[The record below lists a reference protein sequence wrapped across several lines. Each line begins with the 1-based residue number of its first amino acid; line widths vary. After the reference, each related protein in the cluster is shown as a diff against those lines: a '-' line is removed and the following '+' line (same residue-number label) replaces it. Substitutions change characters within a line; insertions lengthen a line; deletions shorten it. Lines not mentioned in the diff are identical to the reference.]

1 MQDNNTKD
9 NNTNNERN
17 LSEVFEELKKA
28 RNSSVQNQNTKSKK
42 SDLSNIQKPRKKTK
56 NIKIEEVKKPK
67 EKKLKQKVPKQKIP
81 KQKTPK
87 QKVLKQKTPKQKILK
102 QKTPKSKMPKMKKV
116 KNHAF
121 SGALRYKFD
130 TLRSDKKK
138 FRQFIILSIVYLV
151 IIIALVIFIV
161 SYISNKN
168 KYVNPYG
175 DFNTYEKNTNP
186 FNISQ
191 ILIDNTNTT
200 KTKEKTYRDKE
211 IPYSTKYVE
220 NNSLPKDEKVV
231 KQPGVM
237 GLERVNIIRTYEGED
252 LIDESTSS
260 IDILS
265 APVEEIV
272 EVGTSDFLTNYNVH
286 LGDVMYVIST
296 VSLMD
301 AINNGT
307 EICKITRYMDVILL
321 EVAGDWCKVSFDG
334 QEGYV
339 PASSLT
345 SQSTTPGIV
354 SQNKVQ
360 RIMSK
365 LNFNMALNV
374 KSGLTLD
381 DYKRIL
387 SNESRDVNK
396 VIQDN
401 AEAFYNAEQ
410 KYNVNG
416 ILLVAMAIHE
426 SGWGTSAISLD
437 KKNLFGYGAYDND
450 AYNSAYTFSTYAEGI
465 DLVAKVLAKAY
476 LNPAGMTMA
485 DGDTTTGRYY
495 SNPTLTGI
503 NTRYS
508 TDPNWC
514 TKVFSYMTY
523 FYDKL

>member
-1 MQDNNTKD
+1 MQNNNTKD
-9 NNTNNERN
+9 NNSQRN
-17 LSEVFEELKKA
+17 LSEAFEELKKA
-28 RNSSVQNQNTKSKK
+28 RNSNNSSKNTGIKNKEDITSNTVQYKENTVKK
-42 SDLSNIQKPRKKTK
+42 SDRIHNKKSG
-56 NIKIEEVKKPK
+56 IKI
-67 EKKLKQKVPKQKIP
+67 
-81 KQKTPK
+81 
-87 QKVLKQKTPKQKILK
+87 
-102 QKTPKSKMPKMKKV
+102 KKV
-116 KNHAF
+116 KEKNKEDKAF
-121 SGALRYKFD
+121 RKTKKERTSASINKKKTAKFKNKEKPFKGTLKYKFD
-130 TLRSDKKK
+130 TLKSNKTK
-138 FRQFIILSIVYLV
+138 FKQFIILSVIYLV
-151 IIIALVIFIV
+151 VIIGLIIFIV

-168 KYVNPYG
+168 KSENPYG

-191 ILIDNTNTT
+191 ILIDNSNTG

-211 IPYSTKYVE
+211 IPYSTKYIK
-220 NNSLPKDEKVV
+220 NDALPKNEKIV
-231 KQPGVM
+231 KQAGVL
-237 GLERVNIIRTYEGED
+237 GLERVNIIRTYEGND

-260 IDILS
+260 IDILK

-272 EVGTSDFLTNYNVH
+272 EVGTSDFLVNYNVH
-286 LGDVMYVIST
+286 LGDTMYILST

-301 AINNGT
+301 AINNGS

-321 EVAGDWCKVSFDG
+321 EVLGDWCKVSFDG

-339 PASSLT
+339 PSSSLT

-360 RIMSK
+360 RIVSK

-374 KSGLTLD
+374 KSGLSLE

-387 SNESRDVNK
+387 ANEPRDVNK
-396 VIQDN
+396 VIYSN

-416 ILLVAMAIHE
+416 LLLVAMAIHE

-437 KKNLFGYGAYDND
+437 KRNLFGYGAYDND
-450 AYNSAYTFSTYAEGI
+450 AYNSAYTFDTYAEGI
-465 DLVAKVLAKAY
+465 EFVAKILAKAY
-476 LNPAGMTMA
+476 LNPAGMTMS
-485 DGDTTTGRYY
+485 DGDTTTGRFY
-495 SNPTLTGI
+495 SSPTLTGI
-503 NTRYS
+503 NIRYS

>member
-1 MQDNNTKD
+1 M
-9 NNTNNERN
+9 
-17 LSEVFEELKKA
+17 L
-28 RNSSVQNQNTKSKK
+28 
-42 SDLSNIQKPRKKTK
+42 
-56 NIKIEEVKKPK
+56 
-67 EKKLKQKVPKQKIP
+67 
-81 KQKTPK
+81 
-87 QKVLKQKTPKQKILK
+87 
-102 QKTPKSKMPKMKKV
+102 
-116 KNHAF
+116 
-121 SGALRYKFD
+121 
-130 TLRSDKKK
+130 
-138 FRQFIILSIVYLV
+138 
-151 IIIALVIFIV
+151 IIIALIIFIV
-161 SYISNKN
+161 TYISNKN
-168 KYVNPYG
+168 KTENPYG
-175 DFNTYEKNTNP
+175 DFSTYEKNTNP

-191 ILIDNTNTT
+191 ILIDNTNST

-211 IPYSTKYVE
+211 IPYSTKYIK
-220 NNSLPKDEKVV
+220 NDSLPKDEKIV
-231 KQPGVM
+231 KQAGVP
-237 GLERVNIIRTYEGED
+237 GLERVNIIRTYEGAD

-260 IDILS
+260 IDILQ

-272 EVGTSDFLTNYNVH
+272 EVGTSDFLVNYNVH
-286 LGDVMYVIST
+286 LGDTMYVIST

-301 AINNGT
+301 AINNGS
-307 EICKITRYMDVILL
+307 EICKITRYMDVVLL
-321 EVAGDWCKVSFDG
+321 EVVGDWCRISFDG

-360 RIMSK
+360 RIVSK

-374 KSGLTLD
+374 KSGLSLD

-387 SNESRDVNK
+387 ADEPRDVNK
-396 VIQDN
+396 VIYSN

-416 ILLVAMAIHE
+416 LLLVAMAIHE

-437 KKNLFGYGAYDND
+437 KRNLFGYGAYDND
-450 AYNSAYTFSTYAEGI
+450 AYNSAYTFDTYAEGI
-465 DLVAKVLAKAY
+465 EFVAKILAKAY
-476 LNPAGMTMA
+476 LNPAGMTLS

-495 SNPTLTGI
+495 SSPTLTGI

>member
-1 MQDNNTKD
+1 MQNNNTKD
-9 NNTNNERN
+9 NSQRN
-17 LSEVFEELKKA
+17 LSEAFEELKKA
-28 RNSSVQNQNTKSKK
+28 REASMQKAQKQSTTKTTSTNSEINSTKTTNKTRQKK
-42 SDLSNIQKPRKKTK
+42 I
-56 NIKIEEVKKPK
+56 KPK
-67 EKKLKQKVPKQKIP
+67 KVPSSKLP
-81 KQKTPK
+81 KA
-87 QKVLKQKTPKQKILK
+87 
-102 QKTPKSKMPKMKKV
+102 KSY
-116 KNHAF
+116 N
-121 SGALRYKFD
+121 GIIRYKFD
-130 TLRSDKKK
+130 RLKSNKKK
-138 FRQFIILSIVYLV
+138 FKQFIVLSTIYIVV
-151 IIIALVIFIV
+151 IIALIVFIV
-161 SYISNKN
+161 IYISNKN
-168 KYVNPYG
+168 KYENPYG
-175 DFNTYEKNTNP
+175 DFVTYEKNTNP

-191 ILIDNTNTT
+191 ILIDNTNST

-211 IPYSTKYVE
+211 IPFSTKYIK
-220 NNSLPKDEKVV
+220 NDSLPRDEKVV

-237 GLERVNIIRTYEGED
+237 GLERVNIIRTYEGDD

-260 IDILS
+260 IDILL

-272 EVGTSDFLTNYNVH
+272 EVGTSDFLVNYNVH
-286 LGDVMYVIST
+286 LGDIMYIIST
-296 VSLMD
+296 TSLMD

-307 EICKITRYMDVILL
+307 EICKITRYMDVTLL
-321 EVAGDWCKVSFDG
+321 EVLGDWCKISFDG
-334 QEGYV
+334 KEGYV

-354 SQNKVQ
+354 AQNKVQ
-360 RIMSK
+360 RIISN

-387 SNESRDVNK
+387 SGEARDVNK
-396 VIQDN
+396 VLENN

-437 KKNLFGYGAYDND
+437 KKNLFGYGAYDRD
-450 AYNSAYTFSTYAEGI
+450 AYNSAYTFNTYAEGI

-476 LNPAGMTMA
+476 LNPAGMSMP

-495 SNPTLTGI
+495 SSPTLSGI

>member
-1 MQDNNTKD
+1 MQDNTKD
-9 NNTNNERN
+9 NNQRN
-17 LSEVFEELKKA
+17 LSDAFAELKKA
-28 RNSSVQNQNTKSKK
+28 RNNSMQLKKEQEKGSEVKRETSQSNYNSNNSAPNGKSIHQKNKKSKISKSKK
-42 SDLSNIQKPRKKTK
+42 IPKAKKIK
-56 NIKIEEVKKPK
+56 NKEPKIKVKK
-67 EKKLKQKVPKQKIP
+67 
-81 KQKTPK
+81 
-87 QKVLKQKTPKQKILK
+87 
-102 QKTPKSKMPKMKKV
+102 S
-116 KNHAF
+116 NF
-121 SGALRYKFD
+121 SGNFKYKLD
-130 TLRSDKKK
+130 TLRSNKKK
-138 FRQFIILSIVYLV
+138 FRQFIILSIVYLI
-151 IIIALVIFIV
+151 IIIALIIFIV

-168 KYVNPYG
+168 KTENPYG

-211 IPYSTKYVE
+211 IPYSTKYIQ

-231 KQPGVM
+231 KQSGVV
-237 GLERVNIIRTYEGED
+237 GLERVNIIRTYEGQD

-260 IDILS
+260 IDILR
-265 APVEEIV
+265 APIEEIV
-272 EVGTSDFLTNYNVH
+272 EVGTSDFLVNYNVH
-286 LGDVMYVIST
+286 LGDTMYVLST

-301 AINNGT
+301 AINNGS

-321 EVAGDWCKVSFDG
+321 EVAGDWCKISFDG
-334 QEGYV
+334 KEGYV

-354 SQNKVQ
+354 AQNKVQ
-360 RIMSK
+360 RIVSK
-365 LNFNMALNV
+365 LNFNMALNI
-374 KSGLTLD
+374 KSGLSLD

-387 SNESRDVNK
+387 ANEPRDVNK
-396 VIQDN
+396 VIYSN

-416 ILLVAMAIHE
+416 LLLVAMAIHE

-437 KKNLFGYGAYDND
+437 KRNLFGYGAYDND
-450 AYNSAYTFSTYAEGI
+450 AYNSAYTFDTYAEGI
-465 DLVAKVLAKAY
+465 EFVAKILAKAY
-476 LNPAGMTMA
+476 LNPAGMTMS

-495 SNPTLTGI
+495 SSPTLTGI

>member
-9 NNTNNERN
+9 NNSNKQEKN
-17 LSEVFEELKKA
+17 LSEVFNELKKA
-28 RNSSVQNQNTKSKK
+28 RENSIQNRKIENTNQISEKK
-42 SDLSNIQKPRKKTK
+42 DINTQKNNMQKPHRVKTPKPQKTK
-56 NIKIEEVKKPK
+56 NTAIAKKSYNG
-67 EKKLKQKVPKQKIP
+67 I
-81 KQKTPK
+81 
-87 QKVLKQKTPKQKILK
+87 I
-102 QKTPKSKMPKMKKV
+102 
-116 KNHAF
+116 
-121 SGALRYKFD
+121 RYKFD
-130 TLRSDKKK
+130 VLKSNKKK
-138 FRQFIILSIVYLV
+138 FRHFIVLSIIY
-151 IIIALVIFIV
+151 IIIIISLIVFIV
-161 SYISNKN
+161 LYISNKN
-168 KYVNPYG
+168 KQENPYG
-175 DFNTYEKNTNP
+175 DFTAYEKNTNP

-191 ILIDNTNTT
+191 ILINNTNST
-200 KTKEKTYRDKE
+200 KTKEKTYRDRE
-211 IPYSTKYVE
+211 IPYPTKYIE
-220 NNSLPKDEKVV
+220 NSSLPKDEKVV
-231 KQPGVM
+231 KQTGVA
-237 GLERVNIIRTYEGED
+237 GLERVNIIRTYEGQD

-260 IDILS
+260 IDILL

-272 EVGTSDFLTNYNVH
+272 EVGTSDFLVNHNVH
-286 LGDVMYVIST
+286 LGDIMYIINT

-301 AINNGT
+301 SINNGS
-307 EICKITRYMDVILL
+307 EICKITRYMDVTLL
-321 EVAGDWCKVSFDG
+321 EVLGDWCKISFDG

-339 PASSLT
+339 PSSSLT

-360 RIMSK
+360 RIVSK
-365 LNFNMALNV
+365 LDFNMILNV

-381 DYKRIL
+381 HYKRIL
-387 SNESRDVNK
+387 SNEPREVNK
-396 VIQDN
+396 ILENN

-426 SGWGTSAISLD
+426 SGWGTSAISVD

-450 AYNSAYTFSTYAEGI
+450 AYNSAYTFDTYAEGI
-465 DLVAKVLAKAY
+465 DLVAKILAKAY
-476 LNPAGMTMA
+476 LNPAGMSMP

-495 SNPTLTGI
+495 SSPTLTGI

>member
-1 MQDNNTKD
+1 MQNNNTKD
-9 NNTNNERN
+9 NNQRN
-17 LSEVFEELKKA
+17 LSEAFEELKRARESSAQRVKSQSVKKA
-28 RNSSVQNQNTKSKK
+28 ESFNVKANKPAN
-42 SDLSNIQKPRKKTK
+42 KPRKKK
-56 NIKIEEVKKPK
+56 VSPK
-67 EKKLKQKVPKQKIP
+67 LPKA
-81 KQKTPK
+81 
-87 QKVLKQKTPKQKILK
+87 
-102 QKTPKSKMPKMKKV
+102 KSYNGM
-116 KNHAF
+116 
-121 SGALRYKFD
+121 LRYKFD
-130 TLRSDKKK
+130 KLRSNRKK
-138 FRQFIILSIVYLV
+138 FKQFIVLSIIYFI
-151 IIIALVIFIV
+151 IIIALIVFIV
-161 SYISNKN
+161 MYISNKN
-168 KYVNPYG
+168 KYENPYG
-175 DFNTYEKNTNP
+175 DFVTYEKNTNP

-191 ILIDNTNTT
+191 ILIDNTNST

-211 IPYSTKYVE
+211 IPFSTKYIK
-220 NNSLPKDEKVV
+220 NDSLPKDEKVV

-237 GLERVNIIRTYEGED
+237 GLERVNIIRTYEGDD
-252 LIDESTSS
+252 LVDESTSS

-272 EVGTSDFLTNYNVH
+272 EVGTSDFLVNYNVH
-286 LGDVMYVIST
+286 LGDIMYIIST
-296 VSLMD
+296 TSLMD

-307 EICKITRYMDVILL
+307 EICKITRYMDVTLL
-321 EVAGDWCKVSFDG
+321 EVVGDWCKISFDG
-334 QEGYV
+334 KEGYV

-354 SQNKVQ
+354 AQNKVQ
-360 RIMSK
+360 RIVSN

-387 SNESRDVNK
+387 SGEARDVNK
-396 VIQDN
+396 VLENN

-426 SGWGTSAISLD
+426 SGWGTSAISID
-437 KKNLFGYGAYDND
+437 KKNLFGYGAYDSD
-450 AYNSAYTFSTYAEGI
+450 AYNSAYTFNSYAEGI

-476 LNPAGMTMA
+476 LNPAGISMS

-495 SNPTLTGI
+495 SSPTLSGI

>member
-1 MQDNNTKD
+1 MQNNNTKD
-9 NNTNNERN
+9 NNQRN
-17 LSEVFEELKKA
+17 LSEAFEELKRARESSAQRVKSQSVKKA
-28 RNSSVQNQNTKSKK
+28 ESFNVKANKPAN
-42 SDLSNIQKPRKKTK
+42 KPRKKK
-56 NIKIEEVKKPK
+56 VSPK
-67 EKKLKQKVPKQKIP
+67 LPKA
-81 KQKTPK
+81 
-87 QKVLKQKTPKQKILK
+87 
-102 QKTPKSKMPKMKKV
+102 KSYNGMV
-116 KNHAF
+116 
-121 SGALRYKFD
+121 RYKFD
-130 TLRSDKKK
+130 KLRSNRKK
-138 FRQFIILSIVYLV
+138 FKQFIVLSIIYFI
-151 IIIALVIFIV
+151 IIIALIVFIV
-161 SYISNKN
+161 MYISNKN
-168 KYVNPYG
+168 KYENPYG
-175 DFNTYEKNTNP
+175 DFVTYEKNTNP

-191 ILIDNTNTT
+191 ILIDNTNST

-211 IPYSTKYVE
+211 IPFSTKYIK
-220 NNSLPKDEKVV
+220 NDSLPKDEKVV

-237 GLERVNIIRTYEGED
+237 GLERVNIIRTYEGDD
-252 LIDESTSS
+252 LVDESTSS

-272 EVGTSDFLTNYNVH
+272 EVGTSDFLVNYNVH
-286 LGDVMYVIST
+286 LGDIMYIIST
-296 VSLMD
+296 TSLMD

-307 EICKITRYMDVILL
+307 EICKITRYMDVTLL
-321 EVAGDWCKVSFDG
+321 EVVGDWCKISFDG
-334 QEGYV
+334 KEGYV

-354 SQNKVQ
+354 AQNKVQ
-360 RIMSK
+360 RIVSN

-387 SNESRDVNK
+387 SGEARDVNK
-396 VIQDN
+396 VLENN

-426 SGWGTSAISLD
+426 SGWGTSAISID
-437 KKNLFGYGAYDND
+437 KKNLFGYGAYDSD
-450 AYNSAYTFSTYAEGI
+450 AYNSAYTFNSYAEGI

-476 LNPAGMTMA
+476 LNPAGISMS

-495 SNPTLTGI
+495 SSPTLSGI

>member
-17 LSEVFEELKKA
+17 LSEVFEELKKT
-28 RNSSVQNQNTKSKK
+28 RDSSVQNQNTKSKK

-56 NIKIEEVKKPK
+56 NIKIEEV
-67 EKKLKQKVPKQKIP
+67 KKLKQKVPKQKIP

-102 QKTPKSKMPKMKKV
+102 QKMPKMKKV

-121 SGALRYKFD
+121 SGALRYRFD
-130 TLRSDKKK
+130 TLRSDKQK

-450 AYNSAYTFSTYAEGI
+450 AYNSAYTFNTYAEGI

-495 SNPTLTGI
+495 SSPTLTGI

>member
-9 NNTNNERN
+9 NNNQRN
-17 LSEVFEELKKA
+17 LSDAFEELKRA
-28 RNSSVQNQNTKSKK
+28 RNNSSQSHKQVSEEQHNTNELANNSKIAQPKSKAKQK
-42 SDLSNIQKPRKKTK
+42 SKNNSFKIQKSKTP
-56 NIKIEEVKKPK
+56 KPPKMKK
-67 EKKLKQKVPKQKIP
+67 EKKLKQNVQKKQRN
-81 KQKTPK
+81 T
-87 QKVLKQKTPKQKILK
+87 
-102 QKTPKSKMPKMKKV
+102 
-116 KNHAF
+116 NF
-121 SGALRYKFD
+121 SGNLRYKFD
-130 TLRSDKKK
+130 TLKSNKKK
-138 FRQFIILSIVYLV
+138 FKQFIILSSIYLIV
-151 IIIALVIFIV
+151 IIALIIFIV
-161 SYISNKN
+161 TYISNKN
-168 KYVNPYG
+168 KTENPYG
-175 DFNTYEKNTNP
+175 DFSTYEKNTNP

-191 ILIDNTNTT
+191 ILIDNTNST

-220 NNSLPKDEKVV
+220 NSSLPKDEKVV
-231 KQPGVM
+231 KQAGVP
-237 GLERVNIIRTYEGED
+237 GLERVNIIRTYEGSD

-260 IDILS
+260 IDILQ
-265 APVEEIV
+265 APIEEIV
-272 EVGTSDFLTNYNVH
+272 EVGTSDFLVNHNVH
-286 LGDVMYVIST
+286 LGDTMYVIST

-301 AINNGT
+301 AINNGS
-307 EICKITRYMDVILL
+307 EICKITRYMDVVLL
-321 EVAGDWCKVSFDG
+321 EVIGDWCRISFDG

-339 PASSLT
+339 PSSSLT

-360 RIMSK
+360 RIVSK

-374 KSGLTLD
+374 KSGLSLD

-387 SNESRDVNK
+387 ADEPRDVNK
-396 VIQDN
+396 VIYSN

-416 ILLVAMAIHE
+416 LLLVAMAIHE

-437 KKNLFGYGAYDND
+437 KRNLFGYGAYDND
-450 AYNSAYTFSTYAEGI
+450 AYNSAYTFDTYAEGI
-465 DLVAKVLAKAY
+465 EFVAKILAKAY
-476 LNPAGMTMA
+476 LNPAGMTMS

-495 SNPTLTGI
+495 SSPTLTGI

>member
-9 NNTNNERN
+9 NNQRN
-17 LSEVFEELKKA
+17 LSEAFEELKKA
-28 RNSSVQNQNTKSKK
+28 REASMQKVQKQSTTKTTSTNSEINSTKTSNKTRQKK
-42 SDLSNIQKPRKKTK
+42 I
-56 NIKIEEVKKPK
+56 KPK
-67 EKKLKQKVPKQKIP
+67 KVPSP
-81 KQKTPK
+81 KLPK
-87 QKVLKQKTPKQKILK
+87 AKPYNGIV
-102 QKTPKSKMPKMKKV
+102 
-116 KNHAF
+116 
-121 SGALRYKFD
+121 RYKFD
-130 TLRSDKKK
+130 RLKSNKKK
-138 FRQFIILSIVYLV
+138 FKQFIILSTVYIIV
-151 IIIALVIFIV
+151 IIALIVFIV
-161 SYISNKN
+161 IYISNKN
-168 KYVNPYG
+168 KYENPYG
-175 DFNTYEKNTNP
+175 DFVTYEKNTNP

-191 ILIDNTNTT
+191 ILIDNTNST

-211 IPYSTKYVE
+211 IPFSTKYIK
-220 NNSLPKDEKVV
+220 NDSLPRDEKVV

-237 GLERVNIIRTYEGED
+237 GLERVNIIRTYEGDD

-260 IDILS
+260 IDILL

-272 EVGTSDFLTNYNVH
+272 EVGTSDFLVNYNVH
-286 LGDVMYVIST
+286 LGDIMYIIST
-296 VSLMD
+296 TSLMD

-307 EICKITRYMDVILL
+307 EICKITRYMDVTLL
-321 EVAGDWCKVSFDG
+321 EVLGDWCKISFDG
-334 QEGYV
+334 KEGYV

-354 SQNKVQ
+354 AQNKVQ
-360 RIMSK
+360 RIISN

-387 SNESRDVNK
+387 SGEARDVNK
-396 VIQDN
+396 VLENN

-437 KKNLFGYGAYDND
+437 KKNLFGYGAYDRD
-450 AYNSAYTFSTYAEGI
+450 AYNSAYTFNTYAEGI

-476 LNPAGMTMA
+476 LNPAGMSMP

-495 SNPTLTGI
+495 SSPTLSGI

>member
-1 MQDNNTKD
+1 MQDNSTKD
-9 NNTNNERN
+9 NNNQRN
-17 LSEVFEELKKA
+17 LSDAFEELKRARSKSIQEKNVHHKETEQNARPQQTPKKEIKTTQAQTIRIKKEKEPKFQKNKKA
-28 RNSSVQNQNTKSKK
+28 KK
-42 SDLSNIQKPRKKTK
+42 IKNKKGVKP
-56 NIKIEEVKKPK
+56 KKP
-67 EKKLKQKVPKQKIP
+67 
-81 KQKTPK
+81 
-87 QKVLKQKTPKQKILK
+87 
-102 QKTPKSKMPKMKKV
+102 S
-116 KNHAF
+116 F
-121 SGALRYKFD
+121 SGSFRYKFD
-130 TLRSDKKK
+130 TLKSNKRK
-138 FRQFIILSIVYLV
+138 FKQFIILSIIYLV
-151 IIIALVIFIV
+151 IIIALILFLV

-168 KYVNPYG
+168 KQENPYG
-175 DFNTYEKNTNP
+175 DFSTYEKNTNP

-191 ILIDNTNTT
+191 ILIDNTNTS

-211 IPYSTKYVE
+211 IPYSTKYIE

-231 KQPGVM
+231 KQAGVP
-237 GLERVNIIRTYEGED
+237 GLERVNIIRTYEGND

-260 IDILS
+260 IDILQV
-265 APVEEIV
+265 PVEEIV
-272 EVGTSDFLTNYNVH
+272 EVGTSDFLVNYNVH
-286 LGDVMYVIST
+286 LGDTMYVIST

-301 AINNGT
+301 AINNGS

-321 EVAGDWCKVSFDG
+321 EVIGDWCRISFDG

-360 RIMSK
+360 RIVSK

-374 KSGLTLD
+374 KSGLSVD

-387 SNESRDVNK
+387 ANEPRDVNK
-396 VIQDN
+396 VIYSN

-416 ILLVAMAIHE
+416 LLLVAMAIHE

-437 KKNLFGYGAYDND
+437 KRNLFGYGAYDND
-450 AYNSAYTFSTYAEGI
+450 AYNSAYTFETYAEGI
-465 DLVAKVLAKAY
+465 EFVAKILAKAY
-476 LNPAGMTMA
+476 LNPAGMTMS

-495 SNPTLTGI
+495 SSPTLTGI

>member
-9 NNTNNERN
+9 NGQRN
-17 LSEVFEELKKA
+17 LSEAFEELKKA
-28 RNSSVQNQNTKSKK
+28 REASMQKAQKQSTTKTTSTNSKINSTKTT
-42 SDLSNIQKPRKKTK
+42 NKTK
-56 NIKIEEVKKPK
+56 QNKIKPK
-67 EKKLKQKVPKQKIP
+67 KVSSSKLPKA
-81 KQKTPK
+81 
-87 QKVLKQKTPKQKILK
+87 
-102 QKTPKSKMPKMKKV
+102 KSY
-116 KNHAF
+116 N
-121 SGALRYKFD
+121 GIIRYKFD
-130 TLRSDKKK
+130 RLKSNKKK
-138 FRQFIILSIVYLV
+138 FKQFIVLSTIYIVV
-151 IIIALVIFIV
+151 IIALIVFIV
-161 SYISNKN
+161 IYISNKN
-168 KYVNPYG
+168 KYENPYG
-175 DFNTYEKNTNP
+175 DFVTYEKNTNP

-191 ILIDNTNTT
+191 ILIDNTNST

-211 IPYSTKYVE
+211 IPFSTKYIK
-220 NNSLPKDEKVV
+220 NDSLPRDEKVV

-237 GLERVNIIRTYEGED
+237 GLERVNIIRTYEGND

-260 IDILS
+260 IDILL

-272 EVGTSDFLTNYNVH
+272 EVGTSDFLVNYNVH
-286 LGDVMYVIST
+286 LGDIMYIIST
-296 VSLMD
+296 TSLMD

-307 EICKITRYMDVILL
+307 EICKITRYMDVTLL
-321 EVAGDWCKVSFDG
+321 EVLGDWCKISFDG
-334 QEGYV
+334 KEGYV

-354 SQNKVQ
+354 AQNKVQ
-360 RIMSK
+360 RIISN

-387 SNESRDVNK
+387 SGEARDVNK
-396 VIQDN
+396 VLENN

-437 KKNLFGYGAYDND
+437 KKNLFGYGAYDRD
-450 AYNSAYTFSTYAEGI
+450 AYNSAYTFNTYAEGI

-476 LNPAGMTMA
+476 LNPAGMSMP

-495 SNPTLTGI
+495 SSPTLSGI

>member
-9 NNTNNERN
+9 NNSQRN
-17 LSEVFEELKKA
+17 LSEAFEELKKA
-28 RNSSVQNQNTKSKK
+28 RNSNNSSKNT
-42 SDLSNIQKPRKKTK
+42 NT
-56 NIKIEEVKKPK
+56 KPK
-67 EKKLKQKVPKQKIP
+67 ENIMNATHSKEDVVQKSDKIHKKKSGIKI
-81 KQKTPK
+81 
-87 QKVLKQKTPKQKILK
+87 
-102 QKTPKSKMPKMKKV
+102 KKV
-116 KNHAF
+116 KEKNKSSIKNKKEKSSAHISKKKTTKLKTKEKPF
-121 SGALRYKFD
+121 KDTLKYKFD
-130 TLRSDKKK
+130 TLKSNKTK
-138 FRQFIILSIVYLV
+138 FRQFIILSIIYLV
-151 IIIALVIFIV
+151 VIIGLIIFIV

-168 KYVNPYG
+168 KQENPYG

-191 ILIDNTNTT
+191 ILIDNSNSS

-211 IPYSTKYVE
+211 IPYSTKYIK
-220 NNSLPKDEKVV
+220 NDALPKNEKIV
-231 KQPGVM
+231 KQAGVL
-237 GLERVNIIRTYEGED
+237 GLERVNIIRTYEGTD

-260 IDILS
+260 IDILK

-272 EVGTSDFLTNYNVH
+272 EVGTSDFLVNYNVH
-286 LGDVMYVIST
+286 LGDTMYIIST

-301 AINNGT
+301 SINNGS

-321 EVAGDWCKVSFDG
+321 EVLGDWCKVSFDG

-339 PASSLT
+339 PSSALT

-360 RIMSK
+360 RIVSK

-374 KSGLTLD
+374 KSGLSLE

-387 SNESRDVNK
+387 ANEPRDVNK
-396 VIQDN
+396 VIYSN

-416 ILLVAMAIHE
+416 LLLVAMAIHE

-437 KKNLFGYGAYDND
+437 KRNLFGYGAYDND
-450 AYNSAYTFSTYAEGI
+450 AYNSAYTFDTYAEGI
-465 DLVAKVLAKAY
+465 EFVAKILAKAY
-476 LNPAGMTMA
+476 LNPAGMTMS
-485 DGDTTTGRYY
+485 DGDTTTGRFY
-495 SNPTLTGI
+495 SSPTLTGI
-503 NTRYS
+503 NIRYS

>member
-9 NNTNNERN
+9 NNQRN
-17 LSEVFEELKKA
+17 LSEAFEELKKA
-28 RNSSVQNQNTKSKK
+28 REASMQKVQKRPTSKSTFSNSKPKVNKITNNSK
-42 SDLSNIQKPRKKTK
+42 PKKTK
-56 NIKIEEVKKPK
+56 QKKMSSPK
-67 EKKLKQKVPKQKIP
+67 LPKAKPYNGI
-81 KQKTPK
+81 
-87 QKVLKQKTPKQKILK
+87 V
-102 QKTPKSKMPKMKKV
+102 
-116 KNHAF
+116 
-121 SGALRYKFD
+121 RYKFD
-130 TLRSDKKK
+130 RLKSNKKK
-138 FRQFIILSIVYLV
+138 FKQFIILSTVYIIV
-151 IIIALVIFIV
+151 IIALIVFIV
-161 SYISNKN
+161 MYISSKN
-168 KYVNPYG
+168 KYENPYG
-175 DFNTYEKNTNP
+175 DFVTYEKNTNP

-191 ILIDNTNTT
+191 ILIDNTNST

-211 IPYSTKYVE
+211 IPFSTKYIK
-220 NNSLPKDEKVV
+220 NDSLPKDEKVV

-237 GLERVNIIRTYEGED
+237 GLERVNIIRTYEGDD

-260 IDILS
+260 IDILL

-272 EVGTSDFLTNYNVH
+272 EVGTSDFLVNYNVH
-286 LGDVMYVIST
+286 LGDIMYIIST
-296 VSLMD
+296 TSLMD

-307 EICKITRYMDVILL
+307 EICKITRYMDVTLL
-321 EVAGDWCKVSFDG
+321 EVLGDWCKISFDG
-334 QEGYV
+334 KEGYV

-354 SQNKVQ
+354 AQNKVQ
-360 RIMSK
+360 RIISN
-365 LNFNMALNV
+365 LNFNMSLNV

-387 SNESRDVNK
+387 SGEARDVNK
-396 VIQDN
+396 ILENN

-437 KKNLFGYGAYDND
+437 KKNLFGYGAYDSD
-450 AYNSAYTFSTYAEGI
+450 AYNSAYTFNTYAEGI

-476 LNPAGMTMA
+476 LNPAGMSMP

-495 SNPTLTGI
+495 SSPTLSGI

>member
-1 MQDNNTKD
+1 MQDNTKD
-9 NNTNNERN
+9 NNQRN
-17 LSEVFEELKKA
+17 LSDAFAELKKA
-28 RNSSVQNQNTKSKK
+28 RNNSMQLKKEQEKGSEVKQETSQSNYNSNNSAPNGKSIHQKNKKSKISKSKK
-42 SDLSNIQKPRKKTK
+42 IPKAKKIK
-56 NIKIEEVKKPK
+56 NKEPKIKVKK
-67 EKKLKQKVPKQKIP
+67 
-81 KQKTPK
+81 
-87 QKVLKQKTPKQKILK
+87 
-102 QKTPKSKMPKMKKV
+102 S
-116 KNHAF
+116 NF
-121 SGALRYKFD
+121 SGNFKYKLD
-130 TLRSDKKK
+130 TLRSNKKK
-138 FRQFIILSIVYLV
+138 FRQFIILSIVYLI
-151 IIIALVIFIV
+151 IIIALIIFIV

-168 KYVNPYG
+168 KTENPYG

-211 IPYSTKYVE
+211 IPYSTKYIQ

-231 KQPGVM
+231 KQSGVV
-237 GLERVNIIRTYEGED
+237 GLERVNIIRTYEGQD

-260 IDILS
+260 IDILR
-265 APVEEIV
+265 APIEEIV
-272 EVGTSDFLTNYNVH
+272 EVGTSDFLVNYNVH
-286 LGDVMYVIST
+286 LGDTMYVLST

-301 AINNGT
+301 AINNGS

-321 EVAGDWCKVSFDG
+321 EVAGDWCKISFDG
-334 QEGYV
+334 KEGYV

-354 SQNKVQ
+354 AQNKVQ
-360 RIMSK
+360 RIVSK
-365 LNFNMALNV
+365 LNFNMALNI
-374 KSGLTLD
+374 KSGLSLD

-387 SNESRDVNK
+387 ANEPRDVNK
-396 VIQDN
+396 VIYSN

-416 ILLVAMAIHE
+416 LLLVAMAIHE

-437 KKNLFGYGAYDND
+437 KRNLFGYGAYDND
-450 AYNSAYTFSTYAEGI
+450 AYNSAYTFDTYAEGI
-465 DLVAKVLAKAY
+465 EFVAKILAKAY
-476 LNPAGMTMA
+476 LNPAGMTMS

-495 SNPTLTGI
+495 SSPTLTGI

>member
-9 NNTNNERN
+9 NNSPRN
-17 LSEVFEELKKA
+17 LSEAFEELKKA
-28 RNSSVQNQNTKSKK
+28 RNSNKSNVNT
-42 SDLSNIQKPRKKTK
+42 NT
-56 NIKIEEVKKPK
+56 KPK
-67 EKKLKQKVPKQKIP
+67 ENIMNATHSKEDVVQKSDKIHKKKSGIKI
-81 KQKTPK
+81 
-87 QKVLKQKTPKQKILK
+87 
-102 QKTPKSKMPKMKKV
+102 KKV
-116 KNHAF
+116 KEKNKSSIKNKKEKSSAHISKKKTTKLKTKEKPF
-121 SGALRYKFD
+121 KDTLKYKFD
-130 TLRSDKKK
+130 TLKSNKTK
-138 FRQFIILSIVYLV
+138 FRQFIILSIIYLV
-151 IIIALVIFIV
+151 VIIGLIIFIV

-168 KYVNPYG
+168 KQENPYG
-175 DFNTYEKNTNP
+175 NFNTYEKNTNP

-191 ILIDNTNTT
+191 ILIDNSNSS

-211 IPYSTKYVE
+211 IPYSTKYIK
-220 NNSLPKDEKVV
+220 NDSLPKNEKIV
-231 KQPGVM
+231 KQAGIL
-237 GLERVNIIRTYEGED
+237 GLERVNIIRTYEGTD

-260 IDILS
+260 IDILK
-265 APVEEIV
+265 APIEEIV
-272 EVGTSDFLTNYNVH
+272 EVGTSDFLVNYNVH
-286 LGDVMYVIST
+286 LGDTMYIIST

-301 AINNGT
+301 SINNGS

-321 EVAGDWCKVSFDG
+321 EVLGDWCKVSFDG

-339 PASSLT
+339 PSSALT

-360 RIMSK
+360 RIVSK

-374 KSGLTLD
+374 KSGLSLE

-387 SNESRDVNK
+387 ANEPRDVNK
-396 VIQDN
+396 VIYSN

-416 ILLVAMAIHE
+416 LLLVAMAIHE

-437 KKNLFGYGAYDND
+437 KRNLFGYGAYDND
-450 AYNSAYTFSTYAEGI
+450 AYNSAYTFDTYAEGI
-465 DLVAKVLAKAY
+465 EFVAKILAKAY
-476 LNPAGMTMA
+476 LNPAGMTMS
-485 DGDTTTGRYY
+485 DGDTTTGRFY
-495 SNPTLTGI
+495 SSPTLTGI
-503 NTRYS
+503 NIRYS

>member
-1 MQDNNTKD
+1 MQDNTKD
-9 NNTNNERN
+9 NNQRN
-17 LSEVFEELKKA
+17 LSDAFAELKKA
-28 RNSSVQNQNTKSKK
+28 RNNSMQLKKEQEKGSEVKRETSQSNYNSNNSAPNGKSIHQKNKKSKISKSKK
-42 SDLSNIQKPRKKTK
+42 IPKAKKIK
-56 NIKIEEVKKPK
+56 NKEPKIKVKK
-67 EKKLKQKVPKQKIP
+67 
-81 KQKTPK
+81 
-87 QKVLKQKTPKQKILK
+87 
-102 QKTPKSKMPKMKKV
+102 S
-116 KNHAF
+116 NF
-121 SGALRYKFD
+121 SGNFKYKLD
-130 TLRSDKKK
+130 TLRSNKKK
-138 FRQFIILSIVYLV
+138 FRQFIMLSIVYLI
-151 IIIALVIFIV
+151 IIIALIIFIV

-168 KYVNPYG
+168 KTENPYG

-211 IPYSTKYVE
+211 IPYSTKYIQ

-231 KQPGVM
+231 KQSGVV
-237 GLERVNIIRTYEGED
+237 GLERVNIIRTYEGQD

-260 IDILS
+260 IDILR
-265 APVEEIV
+265 APIEEIV
-272 EVGTSDFLTNYNVH
+272 EVGTSDFLVNYNVH
-286 LGDVMYVIST
+286 LGDTMYVLST

-301 AINNGT
+301 AINNGS

-321 EVAGDWCKVSFDG
+321 EVAGDWCKISFDG
-334 QEGYV
+334 KEGYV

-354 SQNKVQ
+354 AQNKVQ
-360 RIMSK
+360 RIVSK
-365 LNFNMALNV
+365 LNFNMALNI
-374 KSGLTLD
+374 KSGLSLD

-387 SNESRDVNK
+387 ANEPRDVNK
-396 VIQDN
+396 VIYSN

-416 ILLVAMAIHE
+416 LLLVAMAIHE

-437 KKNLFGYGAYDND
+437 KRNLFGYGAYDND
-450 AYNSAYTFSTYAEGI
+450 AYNSAYTFDTYAEGI
-465 DLVAKVLAKAY
+465 EFVAKILAKAY
-476 LNPAGMTMA
+476 LNPAGMTMS

-495 SNPTLTGI
+495 SSPTLTGI

>member
-1 MQDNNTKD
+1 M
-9 NNTNNERN
+9 
-17 LSEVFEELKKA
+17 
-28 RNSSVQNQNTKSKK
+28 
-42 SDLSNIQKPRKKTK
+42 
-56 NIKIEEVKKPK
+56 
-67 EKKLKQKVPKQKIP
+67 
-81 KQKTPK
+81 
-87 QKVLKQKTPKQKILK
+87 
-102 QKTPKSKMPKMKKV
+102 
-116 KNHAF
+116 
-121 SGALRYKFD
+121 
-130 TLRSDKKK
+130 
-138 FRQFIILSIVYLV
+138 
-151 IIIALVIFIV
+151 

-168 KYVNPYG
+168 KHENPYG
-175 DFNTYEKNTNP
+175 DFSTYEKNTNP

-191 ILIDNTNTT
+191 ILIDNTNST

-211 IPYSTKYVE
+211 IPYSTKYIQ
-220 NNSLPKDEKVV
+220 NDSLPKDEKIV
-231 KQPGVM
+231 KQAGVP
-237 GLERVNIIRTYEGED
+237 GLERVNIIRTYEGSD

-260 IDILS
+260 IDILQ

-272 EVGTSDFLTNYNVH
+272 EVGTSDFLVNYNVH
-286 LGDVMYVIST
+286 LGDTMYVIST

-301 AINNGT
+301 AINNGS
-307 EICKITRYMDVILL
+307 EICKITRYMDVVLL
-321 EVAGDWCKVSFDG
+321 EVVGDWCRISFDG

-360 RIMSK
+360 RIVSK

-374 KSGLTLD
+374 KSGLSLD

-387 SNESRDVNK
+387 ADEPRDVNK
-396 VIQDN
+396 VIYSN

-416 ILLVAMAIHE
+416 LLLVAMAIHE

-437 KKNLFGYGAYDND
+437 KRNLFGYGAYDND
-450 AYNSAYTFSTYAEGI
+450 AYNSAYTFDTYAEGI
-465 DLVAKVLAKAY
+465 EFVAKILAKAY
-476 LNPAGMTMA
+476 LNPAGMTLS

-495 SNPTLTGI
+495 SSPTLTGI

>member
-9 NNTNNERN
+9 NNNQRN
-17 LSEVFEELKKA
+17 LSDAFEELKKA
-28 RNSSVQNQNTKSKK
+28 RNNSIQAKKETPKEVNETKQVSKNTNNST
-42 SDLSNIQKPRKKTK
+42 S
-56 NIKIEEVKKPK
+56 KPK
-67 EKKLKQKVPKQKIP
+67 KGKPA
-81 KQKTPK
+81 
-87 QKVLKQKTPKQKILK
+87 
-102 QKTPKSKMPKMKKV
+102 KTPKSKKEKRVKAVKTKHEPKPKKS
-116 KNHAF
+116 NF
-121 SGALRYKFD
+121 NGSFRYKFD
-130 TLRSDKKK
+130 TLKSNKKK
-138 FRQFIILSIVYLV
+138 FRQFIILSSVYLL
-151 IIIALVIFIV
+151 IIIALIIFIV
-161 SYISNKN
+161 TYISNKN
-168 KYVNPYG
+168 KTENPYG
-175 DFNTYEKNTNP
+175 DFSTYEKNTNP

-191 ILIDNTNTT
+191 ILIDNTNST

-211 IPYSTKYVE
+211 IPYSTKYIK
-220 NNSLPKDEKVV
+220 NDSLPKDEKIV
-231 KQPGVM
+231 KQAGVP
-237 GLERVNIIRTYEGED
+237 GLERVNIIRTYEGSD

-260 IDILS
+260 IDILQS
-265 APVEEIV
+265 PVEEIV
-272 EVGTSDFLTNYNVH
+272 EVGTSDFLVNYNVH
-286 LGDVMYVIST
+286 LGDTMYVIST

-301 AINNGT
+301 AINNGS
-307 EICKITRYMDVILL
+307 EICKITRYMDVVLL
-321 EVAGDWCKVSFDG
+321 EVVGDWCRISFDG

-360 RIMSK
+360 RIVSK

-374 KSGLTLD
+374 KSGLSLD

-387 SNESRDVNK
+387 ADEPRDVNK
-396 VIQDN
+396 VIYSN

-416 ILLVAMAIHE
+416 LLLVAMAIHE

-437 KKNLFGYGAYDND
+437 KRNLFGYGAYDND
-450 AYNSAYTFSTYAEGI
+450 AYNSAYTFDTYAEGI
-465 DLVAKVLAKAY
+465 EFVAKILAKAY
-476 LNPAGMTMA
+476 LNPAGMTLS

-495 SNPTLTGI
+495 SSPTLTGI

>member
-1 MQDNNTKD
+1 MQDNTKD
-9 NNTNNERN
+9 NNQRN
-17 LSEVFEELKKA
+17 LSDAFAELKKA
-28 RNSSVQNQNTKSKK
+28 RNNSMQLKKEQEKGSEVKQETSQSNYNSNNSASNGKSIHQKNKKSKISKSKK
-42 SDLSNIQKPRKKTK
+42 IPKAKKIK
-56 NIKIEEVKKPK
+56 NKEPKIKVKK
-67 EKKLKQKVPKQKIP
+67 
-81 KQKTPK
+81 
-87 QKVLKQKTPKQKILK
+87 
-102 QKTPKSKMPKMKKV
+102 S
-116 KNHAF
+116 NF
-121 SGALRYKFD
+121 SGNFKYKLD
-130 TLRSDKKK
+130 TLRSNKKK
-138 FRQFIILSIVYLV
+138 FRQFIILSIVYLI
-151 IIIALVIFIV
+151 IIIALIIFIV

-168 KYVNPYG
+168 KTENPYG

-211 IPYSTKYVE
+211 IPYSTKYIQ

-231 KQPGVM
+231 KQSGVV
-237 GLERVNIIRTYEGED
+237 GLERVNIIRTYEGQD

-260 IDILS
+260 IDILR
-265 APVEEIV
+265 APIEEIV
-272 EVGTSDFLTNYNVH
+272 EVGTSDFLVNYNVH
-286 LGDVMYVIST
+286 LGDTMYVLST

-301 AINNGT
+301 AINNGS

-321 EVAGDWCKVSFDG
+321 EVAGDWCKISFDG
-334 QEGYV
+334 KEGYV

-354 SQNKVQ
+354 AQNKVQ
-360 RIMSK
+360 RIVSK
-365 LNFNMALNV
+365 LNFNMALNI
-374 KSGLTLD
+374 KSGLSLD

-387 SNESRDVNK
+387 ANEPRDVNK
-396 VIQDN
+396 VIYSN

-416 ILLVAMAIHE
+416 LLLVAMAIHE

-437 KKNLFGYGAYDND
+437 KRNLFGYGAYDND
-450 AYNSAYTFSTYAEGI
+450 AYNSAYTFDTYAEGI
-465 DLVAKVLAKAY
+465 EFVAKILAKAY
-476 LNPAGMTMA
+476 LNPAGMTMS

-495 SNPTLTGI
+495 SSPTLTGI

>member
-9 NNTNNERN
+9 NNNQRN
-17 LSEVFEELKKA
+17 LSDAFEELKRA
-28 RNSSVQNQNTKSKK
+28 RNNSSQSHKQVSEEQHNTDELANNSKIAQPKSKA
-42 SDLSNIQKPRKKTK
+42 
-56 NIKIEEVKKPK
+56 
-67 EKKLKQKVPKQKIP
+67 KQKS
-81 KQKTPK
+81 KTPK
-87 QKVLKQKTPKQKILK
+87 P
-102 QKTPKSKMPKMKKV
+102 PKMKKEKKSKQNV
-116 KNHAF
+116 QKKQRNTNF
-121 SGALRYKFD
+121 SGNLRYKFD
-130 TLRSDKKK
+130 TLKSNKKK
-138 FRQFIILSIVYLV
+138 FKQFIILSSIYLIV
-151 IIIALVIFIV
+151 IIALIIFIV
-161 SYISNKN
+161 TYISNKN
-168 KYVNPYG
+168 KTENPYG
-175 DFNTYEKNTNP
+175 DFSTYEKNTNP

-191 ILIDNTNTT
+191 ILIDNTNST

-220 NNSLPKDEKVV
+220 NSSLPKDEKVV
-231 KQPGVM
+231 KQAGVP
-237 GLERVNIIRTYEGED
+237 GLERVNIIRTYEGSD

-260 IDILS
+260 IDILQ
-265 APVEEIV
+265 APIEEIV
-272 EVGTSDFLTNYNVH
+272 EVGTSDFLVNHNVH
-286 LGDVMYVIST
+286 LGDTMYVIST

-301 AINNGT
+301 AINNGS
-307 EICKITRYMDVILL
+307 EICKITRYMDVVLL
-321 EVAGDWCKVSFDG
+321 EVIGDWCRISFDG

-339 PASSLT
+339 PSSSLT

-360 RIMSK
+360 RIVSK

-374 KSGLTLD
+374 KSGLSLD

-387 SNESRDVNK
+387 ADEPRDVNK
-396 VIQDN
+396 VIYSN

-416 ILLVAMAIHE
+416 LLLVAMAIHE

-437 KKNLFGYGAYDND
+437 KRNLFGYGAYDND
-450 AYNSAYTFSTYAEGI
+450 AYNSAYTFDTYAEGI
-465 DLVAKVLAKAY
+465 EFVAKILAKAY
-476 LNPAGMTMA
+476 LNPAGMTMS

-495 SNPTLTGI
+495 SSPTLTGI

>member
-1 MQDNNTKD
+1 MQNNNTKD
-9 NNTNNERN
+9 NNQRN
-17 LSEVFEELKKA
+17 LSEAFEELKRARESSAQRVKSQSVKKA
-28 RNSSVQNQNTKSKK
+28 ESFNVKANKPAN
-42 SDLSNIQKPRKKTK
+42 KPRKKK
-56 NIKIEEVKKPK
+56 VSPK
-67 EKKLKQKVPKQKIP
+67 LPKA
-81 KQKTPK
+81 
-87 QKVLKQKTPKQKILK
+87 
-102 QKTPKSKMPKMKKV
+102 KSYNGMV
-116 KNHAF
+116 
-121 SGALRYKFD
+121 RYKFD
-130 TLRSDKKK
+130 KLRSNRKK
-138 FRQFIILSIVYLV
+138 FKQFIVLSIIYFI
-151 IIIALVIFIV
+151 IIIALIVFIV
-161 SYISNKN
+161 MYISNKN
-168 KYVNPYG
+168 KYENPYG
-175 DFNTYEKNTNP
+175 DFVTYEKNTNP

-191 ILIDNTNTT
+191 ILIDNTNST

-211 IPYSTKYVE
+211 IPFSTKYIK
-220 NNSLPKDEKVV
+220 NDSLPKDEKVV

-237 GLERVNIIRTYEGED
+237 GLERVNIIRTYEGDD
-252 LIDESTSS
+252 LVDESTSS

-272 EVGTSDFLTNYNVH
+272 EVGTSDFLVNYNVH
-286 LGDVMYVIST
+286 LGDIMYIIST
-296 VSLMD
+296 TSLMD

-307 EICKITRYMDVILL
+307 EICKITRYMDVTLL
-321 EVAGDWCKVSFDG
+321 EVVGDWCKISFDG
-334 QEGYV
+334 KEGYV

-354 SQNKVQ
+354 AQNKVQ
-360 RIMSK
+360 RIVSN

-387 SNESRDVNK
+387 SGEARDVNK
-396 VIQDN
+396 VLENN

-426 SGWGTSAISLD
+426 SGWGTSAISID
-437 KKNLFGYGAYDND
+437 KKNLFGYGAYDSD
-450 AYNSAYTFSTYAEGI
+450 AYNSAYTFNSYAEGI

-476 LNPAGMTMA
+476 LNPAGISMQ

-495 SNPTLTGI
+495 SSPTLSGI